1 MPSNSPS
8 TAPTTILGTAAV
20 RWACFAVASAS
31 LPAHS
36 AGVSFKE
43 LKAAQITAAVS
54 GRYITDDRHW
64 GHHYLADGRVMFQ
77 ESGRD
82 RLGSWSVQHDQL
94 CLIKPQVSKTEPVCY
109 TVQRQAD
116 QLQYLDDMKRVVY
129 QGFVYAWC
137 QSQGQTK

>member
-1 MPSNSPS
+1 
-8 TAPTTILGTAAV
+8 
-20 RWACFAVASAS
+20 
-31 LPAHS
+31 
-36 AGVSFKE
+36 
-43 LKAAQITAAVS
+43 
-54 GRYITDDRHW
+54 
-64 GHHYLADGRVMFQ
+64 MFQ

-129 QGFVYAWC
+129 QGFVRSRADTHLFD
-137 QSQGQTK
+137 GAGKR